1 MWSGVDMTNKEIIE
15 LVADFPAWQGNTYAL
30 AVLIAQRQRED
41 DAVLAEGMGQQEV
54 ADSIRASC

>member
-1 MWSGVDMTNKEIIE
+1 MTNKELIE
-15 LVADFPAWQGNTYAL
+15 LVADFPTWQGNTYAL